1 MAQIYKRPK
10 QLSNQIRTGRHCV
23 FRMHV
28 HLVFVTKYRKKVFN
42 NEILKAMQEIF
53 SNVCDGFEAELTEF
67 NGEDNH
73 VHLVINYPPKYSVS
87 VLVNSLKGISSRYL
101 RQDFK
106 ELQEYYWKG
115 VLWSPSY
122 FAGSCGGASL
132 DILKRYIDDQ
142 NRPK

>member
-1 MAQIYKRPK
+1 
-10 QLSNQIRTGRHCV
+10 
-23 FRMHV
+23 MHV